1 MPPFSLALAAM
12 MVVFPGSPQ
21 IYGPPA
27 PTPRSVPGL
36 NQGVGR
42 QVRDVRS
49 DIYEAR
55 DRGQLSRSQAKHL
68 GREAGEIRR
77 LQDRYARD
85 GLTDQEQAELQNRV
99 EVLKAITNAKRI
111 GRIN

>member
-1 MPPFSLALAAM
+1 MTVPVFSLALAAM

-36 NQGVGR
+36 
-42 QVRDVRS
+42 
-49 DIYEAR
+49 
-55 DRGQLSRSQAKHL
+55 RGQLSRSQAKHL